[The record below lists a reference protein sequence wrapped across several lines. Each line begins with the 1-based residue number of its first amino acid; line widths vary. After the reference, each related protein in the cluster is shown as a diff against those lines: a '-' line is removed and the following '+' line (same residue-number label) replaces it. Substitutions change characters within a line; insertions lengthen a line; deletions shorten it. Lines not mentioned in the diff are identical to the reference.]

1 MLRHVGN
8 LPVRDKHFI
17 IRSDDACAELLLV
30 SAAMDLLRK
39 NGSARTTAGSRKI
52 MVTITN
58 EVAGFTKA
66 EKEKPY
72 QGKGLFRNILQALQ
86 KSRQHAARRVIIN
99 YAHLLPE
106 GIKPVDLLP
115 FISSD
120 CTQSGDGEAHG
131 LGNPS
136 TISPR
141 S

>member
-1 MLRHVGN
+1 MMHVLN
-8 LPVRDKHFI
+8 FYWYQQPWI
-17 IRSDDACAELLLV
+17 C
-30 SAAMDLLRK
+30 LRK